1 MGGCWRVR
9 PNDPA
14 LQKTTRLTFPM
25 LDVSTDIVRF
35 IVDRAR
41 EFHVKEGVALPDS
54 TDSPGDDLALPR
66 ST

>member
-1 MGGCWRVR
+1 
-9 PNDPA
+9 
-14 LQKTTRLTFPM
+14 M